1 MWFNVDARQERER
14 DRKKAIK
21 YNFNRRYKK
30 NVSENNNCQMVL
42 FVNSLLGD
50 AQAAVV
56 SGISERMEENTH
68 TE

>member
-1 MWFNVDARQERER
+1 
-14 DRKKAIK
+14 
-21 YNFNRRYKK
+21 
-30 NVSENNNCQMVL
+30 MVL